1 MLVGPL
7 QIVDKSVSSESELII
22 TASRRQLR
30 LLCQQLVDRVKFVLC
45 NTIPNVLP
53 FLKLQTRGISSQA
66 GIVS

>member
-45 NTIPNVLP
+45 NTIPNVLQ